1 MYLTFEEA
9 VILILKHATAL
20 QVSNLSAKLALVQA
34 GWDYKDSNID
44 FKIQEHLMTSSQ
56 ELTVQTSVAF
66 LMATNIGWLFLS
78 LLRYHLIK
86 VLEPS
91 QSVVDTHGH
100 GKDHWFK
107 RFGKLLRNGTKKDN

>member
-1 MYLTFEEA
+1 MYLTFGEA

-34 GWDYKDSNID
+34 EWDYKEANID
-44 FKIQEHLMTSSQ
+44 SKIQEHIMASSQ
-56 ELTVQTSVAF
+56 EPTVQTSAGFV
-66 LMATNIGWLFLS
+66 MATNIGWLFLS
-78 LLRYHLIK
+78 LLRYYLIQ

-91 QSVVDTHGH
+91 QSVVGTHRH
-100 GKDHWFK
+100 GKDHWFN